1 MAEIV
6 RLEGSDF
13 VKVSRAL
20 RAAGEGEMRKALYA
34 EARAIAK
41 PILEDMR
48 RSVKALDSRA
58 QGSTSA
64 ARAAKRVGRAESAF
78 GHSDRQIE
86 RALGRSGLRE
96 NVARSLRIVARDS
109 GYRAGVYIRSE
120 GSRLPQGQAYLPR
133 GLDSDKGWRHPV
145 FGAKSAWVQQFGN
158 PPGWFRSTA
167 GAHRGMASRR
177 LQRTADRYV
186 DQLAARLQSAA
197 AAS

>member
-1 MAEIV
+1 MAEVV
-6 RLEGSDF
+6 RLDSADF
-13 VKVSRAL
+13 VAVARAL
-20 RAAGEGEMRKALYA
+20 RAAGEGELRKQLYA

-48 RSVKALDSRA
+48 RSAKALDSRA

-86 RALGRSGLRE
+86 RALRKSGLRE
-96 NVARSLRIVARDS
+96 GVARSLRIVARDS

-120 GSRLPQGQAYLPR
+120 GSRLPAGQAYLPR

-145 FGAKSAWVQQFGN
+145 FGAQSAWVQQFGN

-167 GAHRGMASRR
+167 GAHHGMASRR
-177 LQRTADRYV
+177 LQRTADDYIE
-186 DQLAARLQSAA
+186 QLLGRLRAA